1 MQMPGDFVAH
11 WRLLPYLRVNFLEL
25 HHLGDVRRAG
35 KFHAT
40 ATATLKSSN
49 RVCDCYFSVLDHSLN
64 LQSNPAVIVRH
75 RIVKPRLDDE
85 LAAIDDFPYRRP
97 SAWRDANAMI
107 ANLIHPLVYAP
118 EPTCRKMRSMICV
131 SLISDTGR
139 ISCWNWDVMD
149 VIGTQQRINFP
160 DLLDQLAPRTRR
172 NAPRLE
178 RAMLDDFNRRACE
191 RTTPL
196 QRCCRRP
203 FSLMET
209 SRSIKK
215 IASDDLAKTQCL
227 AG

>member
-1 MQMPGDFVAH
+1 MCHSCCSGVG
-11 WRLLPYLRVNFLEL
+11 R
-25 HHLGDVRRAG
+25 
-35 KFHAT
+35 
-40 ATATLKSSN
+40 TLN
-49 RVCDCYFSVLDHSLN
+49 P
-64 LQSNPAVIVRH
+64 QSEPAVIVWH

-85 LAAIDDFPYRRP
+85 LAALDCFRYRRP
-97 SAWRDANAMI
+97 RAWRDANAMI

-203 FSLMET
+203 FSSMET